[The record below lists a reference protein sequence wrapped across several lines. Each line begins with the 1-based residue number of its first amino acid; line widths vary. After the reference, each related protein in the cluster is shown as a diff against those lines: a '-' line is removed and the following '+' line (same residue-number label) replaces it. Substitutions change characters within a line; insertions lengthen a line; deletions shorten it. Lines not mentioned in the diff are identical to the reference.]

1 VKISHNALLTA
12 ETQLNVISIQSNF
25 PEIVYVIDKAN
36 KEMWVVNRQTGAQLE
51 IRKENVYKFADE
63 LMSVAEVYLG
73 QEGLRKGA

>member
-1 VKISHNALLTA
+1 MKITDNALLTA
-12 ETQLNVISIQSNF
+12 ETQLNVISVQSNF

-51 IRKENVYKFADE
+51 IKKENVCKFVNE